1 MAEPATERSE
11 KRKPFWR
18 ELPLLF
24 AVALILAL
32 LIKAFAIQAFRIP
45 SGSME
50 DTLQIGDRVLV
61 NKVVY
66 DLRGIDRGDI
76 VVFNGQ
82 GSWDP
87 SPPPDAGEN
96 PLSRAYHGV
105 LRAVGLETDGTD
117 YIKRV
122 IGLPGDRVACC
133 DAEGRITVNG
143 TALRESSYLYPGS
156 DPSMQKFSLTVPH
169 GRLWVMGDHRA
180 DSADSRY
187 HLQDPGDGTIPV
199 NEVVGRAFVVIWPPS
214 QLRELPI
221 PGTFKQAALEGGG
234 AAAPAVPLL
243 SGLALAAPV
252 VCLRRFL
259 RRSRPGLTPR
269 GRPGTCD
276 ARGGRIS
283 HDL

>member
-1 MAEPATERSE
+1 MAEPATERRGE
-11 KRKPFWR
+11 RKSFWR

-32 LIKAFAIQAFRIP
+32 VIKAFAIQAFRIP

-66 DLRGIDRGDI
+66 DFRGIDRGDI

-87 SPPPDAGEN
+87 SPPPDSGVN
-96 PLSRAYHGV
+96 VLSRAYHGM
-105 LRAVGLETDGTD
+105 LRAVGLETKGTD

-143 TALRESSYLYPGS
+143 TALHEGSYLYPGS
-156 DPSMQKFSLTVPH
+156 DPSMQKFGITVPR

-199 NEVVGRAFVVIWPPS
+199 DEVVGRAFIIIWPPS
-214 QLRELPI
+214 QLQDLPI

-243 SGLALAAPV
+243 AGLALAVPA

-259 RRSRPGLTPR
+259 RRSRGEVR
-269 GRPGTCD
+269 
-276 ARGGRIS
+276 
-283 HDL
+283 H

>member
-1 MAEPATERSE
+1 MADLATAPADDRRS
-11 KRKPFWR
+11 FWR
-18 ELPLLF
+18 ELPLLLV
-24 AVALILAL
+24 VALILAL

-50 DTLQIGDRVLV
+50 DTLHVGDRVLV

-87 SPPPDAGEN
+87 PASPAAAPNLVVRG
-96 PLSRAYHGV
+96 YHDV
-105 LRAVGLETDGTD
+105 LRAVGLETNGTD

-133 DAEGRITVNG
+133 DADGRITVNG
-143 TALRESSYLYPGS
+143 TSLQEGAYLYPGG
-156 DPSMQKFSLTVPH
+156 DPSAQRFSVVVPP
-169 GRLWVMGDHRA
+169 GRIWLMGDHRA

-187 HLQDPGDGTIPV
+187 HMQGPGDGTVPA

-214 QLRELPI
+214 QLQTLPI
-221 PGTFKQAALEGGG
+221 PGTFKQAALDGVGAT
-234 AAAPAVPLL
+234 AAAVPVLGGLGLVVPAAYLR
-243 SGLALAAPV
+243 
-252 VCLRRFL
+252 RRFL
-259 RRSRPGLTPR
+259 RRSRS
-269 GRPGTCD
+269 
-276 ARGGRIS
+276 AS
-283 HDL
+283 

>member
-1 MAEPATERSE
+1 MAESATERGND
-11 KRKPFWR
+11 RKPFWR

-50 DTLQIGDRVLV
+50 DTLRVGDRVLV

-66 DLRGIDRGDI
+66 DLRGVDRGDI

-87 SPPPDAGEN
+87 SPPAGPGEN
-96 PLSRAYHGV
+96 PLARAYHGV
-105 LRAVGLETDGTD
+105 LRALGLETDGTD

-133 DAEGRITVNG
+133 DAQGRITVNG
-143 TALRESSYLYPGS
+143 TALHERSYLYPGS
-156 DPSMQKFSLTVPH
+156 DPSMQKFSVAVPQ

-187 HLQDPGDGTIPV
+187 HLQDPGDGTIPI

-214 QLRELPI
+214 QLQELPI
-221 PGTFKQAALEGGG
+221 PGTFKQAALKGGG
-234 AAAPAVPLL
+234 AAAPAVP
-243 SGLALAAPV
+243 ALAGFALAVPV

-259 RRSRPGLTPR
+259 RCPR
-269 GRPGTCD
+269 GKDRQP
-276 ARGGRIS
+276 
-283 HDL
+283 

>member
-1 MAEPATERSE
+1 MAEPAEERAND
-11 KRKPFWR
+11 KRSFWR

-24 AVALILAL
+24 AVALVLAL

-50 DTLQIGDRVLV
+50 DTLRVGDRVLV
-61 NKVVY
+61 NKMVY

-76 VVFNGQ
+76 VVFSGQ

-87 SPPPDAGEN
+87 PTPPDPGEN
-96 PLSRAYHGV
+96 PLARAYHGM

-133 DAEGRITVNG
+133 DAQGRITVNG
-143 TALRESSYLYPGS
+143 IALREGSYLYPGS
-156 DPSMQKFSLTVPH
+156 DPSVQKFSIVVPR

-187 HLQDPGDGTIPV
+187 HRQDPGDGTIPV

-214 QLRELPI
+214 QFQALPI
-221 PGTFKQAALEGGG
+221 PKTFQQAALKG
-234 AAAPAVPLL
+234 AGSVAPAVPLL
-243 SGLALAAPV
+243 GGFALAVPLV
-252 VCLRRFL
+252 WLGRKLLRRT
-259 RRSRPGLTPR
+259 RARS
-269 GRPGTCD
+269 
-276 ARGGRIS
+276 
-283 HDL
+283 

>member
-1 MAEPATERSE
+1 MAEPAKERAGD
-11 KRKPFWR
+11 RKSFWR

-24 AVALILAL
+24 VVALVLAL

-50 DTLQIGDRVLV
+50 DTLRIGDRVLV

-87 SPPPDAGEN
+87 PVPPDPGEN
-96 PLSRAYHGV
+96 PFARAYHGV
-105 LRAVGLETDGTD
+105 LRTIGLETDGTD

-122 IGLPGDRVACC
+122 IGLPGDHVACC
-133 DAEGRITVNG
+133 DAQGRLTVNG
-143 TALRESSYLYPGS
+143 IALHEGSYLYPGS
-156 DPSMQKFSLTVPH
+156 DPSAQKFRIVVPP

-187 HLQDPGDGTIPV
+187 HLQDPGDGTIPI
-199 NEVVGRAFVVIWPPS
+199 NEVVGRAFIVIWPPS
-214 QLRELPI
+214 QFQALPI
-221 PGTFKQAALEGGG
+221 PKTFRQAALDG
-234 AAAPAVPLL
+234 AGAVAPAVPLL
-243 SGLALAAPV
+243 GGFALALPL
-252 VCLRRFL
+252 VCIRRKFL
-259 RRSRPGLTPR
+259 RRSR
-269 GRPGTCD
+269 
-276 ARGGRIS
+276 ARS
-283 HDL
+283 